1 MIRIAKTNHNVYG
14 QRKLCVAVNRE
25 GIPCCV
31 NTVSA
36 DCKKLNLK
44 SCTRTKYRVK
54 TTDSDHDQP
63 IAQNLLSRDFTA
75 SRPCEKWVT
84 DITYIETVAGWL
96 YLVVIL
102 DLYTRRV
109 IGWATSDSLAT
120 EFVVDALKMAIR
132 NSWSMT
138 GEILL
143 HSDRGV
149 QYTSKDFRA
158 CLKLADITQSMSRR
172 ANCWDNA
179 PSESFFAK
187 LKQEWVYV
195 KDVYVDHVA
204 AERDIFEYIECF
216 YNRQRLHQAL
226 GYRTPME
233 VEAEFFAKKALD
245 ADVKSA

>member
-1 MIRIAKTNHNVYG
+1 MK
-14 QRKLCVAVNRE
+14 RE
-25 GIPCCV
+25 GFACCV

-36 DCKKLNLK
+36 DCRATNIQ
-44 SCTRTKYRVK
+44 SCTRTKYRVQ
-54 TTDSDHDQP
+54 TTDSNHDQP
-63 IAQNLLSRDFTA
+63 IAQNLMARDFTA
-75 SRPCEKWVT
+75 SRPCEKWAT
-84 DITYIETVAGWL
+84 DITYIETVVGWI

-132 NSWSMT
+132 NSRSMA

-158 CLKLADITQSMSRR
+158 CLKLAGITQSMSRR

-195 KDVYVDHVA
+195 KPTYANHVV

-216 YNRQRLHQAL
+216 YNRQRLHEAL
-226 GYRTPME
+226 SYRTPME

>member
-1 MIRIAKTNHNVYG
+1 M
-14 QRKLCVAVNRE
+14 
-25 GIPCCV
+25 
-31 NTVSA
+31 
-36 DCKKLNLK
+36 
-44 SCTRTKYRVK
+44 
-54 TTDSDHDQP
+54 
-63 IAQNLLSRDFTA
+63 
-75 SRPCEKWVT
+75 T

-158 CLKLADITQSMSRR
+158 CLKLTDITQSMSRQ

-204 AERDIFEYIECF
+204 AKRDIFEYIECF

-226 GYRTPME
+226 SYRTPME